1 MTGRIR
7 ILRIVF
13 TTMKP
18 TIALASLLAVLLIPS
33 AQAQDA
39 DGFTS
44 MFNGKDLTGWHP
56 VNLAAD
62 TVSVKDGMIVINGTP
77 TGYMRS
83 EKMYENFIMECEWRH
98 MKEGG
103 NSGVFVWGDGI
114 PAMGTGYTRGIEVQV
129 LDLGYETKNA
139 KGAWEWFTSHGDI
152 FPIWG
157 ADMTPV
163 APTAKS
169 GKRSFP
175 SEKRVRPSPEWNHY
189 RITGNNGEI
198 KLEVNGKL
206 VTQGR
211 DCVPRKGF
219 LALESEGSEVH
230 FRNLRIKELPSTNAT
245 PEQTANPYE
254 GYKALFD
261 GAGLGGWKVSDAI
274 KQVWAA
280 NGSHFI
286 AKAGVKAEKG
296 ADLNLW
302 TEKSY
307 KDFIL
312 VADWKYR
319 TKPVKKMVNKIAPNG
334 EEPVLGADGKP
345 EQIEV
350 EEPADSGIYLRG
362 SSKAQVNIWVRPI
375 GSGDIRGYRVDK
387 TLPMEIRTACTPKM
401 NADAKLGAWNRFE
414 ITMKGDRA
422 TILLNGQKIIDN
434 AQLPGIASEGPI
446 ALQYHNDEI
455 EFANVYLKEL

>member
-1 MTGRIR
+1 
-7 ILRIVF
+7 
-13 TTMKP
+13 
-18 TIALASLLAVLLIPS
+18 
-33 AQAQDA
+33 
-39 DGFTS
+39 
-44 MFNGKDLTGWHP
+44 MFNGKDLAGWVP

-62 TVSVKDGMIVINGTP
+62 TVSVRDGMIVISGVP
-77 TGYMRS
+77 TGYMRT
-83 EKMYENFIMECEWRH
+83 EKTYENFIMECEWQH

-129 LDLGYETKNA
+129 LDLGYENK

-163 APTAKS
+163 EPIAKS

-175 SEKRVRPSPEWNHY
+175 KAKRVKPSPEWNHY
-189 RITGNNGEI
+189 RITANAGEIRLAVNGE
-198 KLEVNGKL
+198 EVT
-206 VTQGR
+206 VGR

-254 GYKALFD
+254 GFKALFD
-261 GAGLGGWKVSDAI
+261 GKDLGGWKVNDHIRKAWRA
-274 KQVWAA
+274 Q
-280 NGSHFI
+280 GSHFI
-286 AKAGVKAEKG
+286 TTAGVKHEKG
-296 ADLNLW
+296 VDLNLW
-302 TEKSY
+302 TDKSY
-307 KDFIL
+307 GDFTL
-312 VADWKYR
+312 VADWKFR

-334 EEPVLGADGKP
+334 EEPVLGPDGKP

-362 SSKAQVNIWVRPI
+362 ASKAQVNIWVRPI

-387 TLPMEIRTACTPKM
+387 SLPMEIRTACTPKM
-401 NADAKLGAWNRFE
+401 NADAKPGAWNRFV
-414 ITMKGDRA
+414 ITMKGDRCSVV
-422 TILLNGQKIIDN
+422 LNDKTIIDN
-434 AQLPGIASEGPI
+434 AQLPGIAAEGPI

-455 EFANVYLKEL
+455 EFANLFIKEL